1 MRAVLPLCCG
11 QSSVLLLGEQS
22 RGGSCL
28 GNVPC
33 RHITGAAGDQGL
45 VQVKCY
51 HLILSRTADTS
62 RNQLGSGVSAISA
75 DMSSLHHVCERRAE
89 VIAAEGERLSP
100 V

>member
-1 MRAVLPLCCG
+1 M
-11 QSSVLLLGEQS
+11 LLLGEQS

-75 DMSSLHHVCERRAE
+75 DVSSLHHVCERRAE